1 LDDMS
6 NSKRTLVIVL
16 DGVTDDQVPAPD
28 YKTRLQKF
36 SLKFIISVASN
47 GKLGCTDAR
56 EYL

>member
-1 LDDMS
+1 MS